1 MDTIIRLR
9 FRRVV
14 PREIH
19 AASSTSIRSY
29 PEIKS
34 ICVLNHPVRD
44 GEVKSDAAALGADQ
58 DDFRPA
64 SPAEIGK
71 RRFARVAPHFAVV
84 P

>member
-19 AASSTSIRSY
+19 AAGIAVSKIRGLSDN
-29 PEIKS
+29 
-34 ICVLNHPVRD
+34 CVLDHPVRD

-64 SPAEIGK
+64 NPAEIGK
-71 RRFARVAPHFAVV
+71 RRFARVAPHFPVV